1 MQKRKGSNIE
11 YLNLIN
17 SRGSGRIGAVIFQKN
32 NIVRIDK
39 RYMKKYLLK
48 KLAKEKRN
56 IEL

>member
-1 MQKRKGSNIE
+1 MQKRKGNSIE